1 MTEPARWLY
10 RFDNFR
16 RALALLREA
25 VALSQQRP
33 LSALEQEGLIQRF
46 EFCWEL
52 AWKVQKDFLAMQGVQ
67 IDTITPA
74 TVIRAALT
82 ARLIDQGDAWMEALA
97 ARKKTAH
104 TYDAA
109 LAQALAG
116 QIGTVFLPLFDDLER
131 GLLPHDSRS

>member
-1 MTEPARWLY
+1 
-10 RFDNFR
+10 
-16 RALALLREA
+16 
-25 VALSQQRP
+25 LSQQRP
-33 LSALEQEGLIQRF
+33 LSALEQEGLIQRY

-52 AWKVQKDFLAMQGVQ
+52 AWKVQKDFLAAQGVQ

-82 ARLIDQGDAWMEALA
+82 ARLIDQGDAWMEVLA
-97 ARKKTAH
+97 ARNKTAH

-131 GLLPHDSRS
+131 GLLPHD